1 MFVKAVTRGKE
12 DLVMNRFSLIHQ
24 FLVRPAD
31 KRVGKWYTIMGIR
44 RLSLTVAVVSG
55 LAGAVATSGYA
66 QTEPLTVG
74 APPSLRPVLSEILP
88 MFENEYGASVNVVYT
103 ASKTL
108 SRQIEQGAPI
118 DVFLA
123 AGVDEVEHLHK
134 KGLTLYGGPR
144 VYAQTSLVLVMSTD
158 PQATLVSFHDALPN
172 RTTRIALGDPQTSSL
187 GDITARALTKLNP
200 TYRNRS
206 QILYAPHSENIIQLI
221 HAGKADVGLVYRVDA
236 INGGQVRISDET
248 PAGKYV
254 PVQFGQAVV
263 WTCRETARGIAKEF
277 SDFLMSP
284 RIQKLLIKYGFD
296 PVPSKG

>member
-1 MFVKAVTRGKE
+1 
-12 DLVMNRFSLIHQ
+12 MNRFSLIHQ

-44 RLSLTVAVVSG
+44 RLSLTVAIVSG

>member
-44 RLSLTVAVVSG
+44 RLSLTVAIVSG
-55 LAGAVATSGYA
+55 LAGTVATSGYA

-88 MFENEYGASVNVVYT
+88 MFENEYGASVNVAYT

-144 VYAQTSLVLVMSTD
+144 IYAQTSLVLVMSTD

-206 QILYAPHSENIIQLI
+206 QILYAPHSENIIHLI

>member
-1 MFVKAVTRGKE
+1 MFVKAVIRGKE

-44 RLSLTVAVVSG
+44 RLSLTVAIVSG

-144 VYAQTSLVLVMSTD
+144 IYAQTSLVLVMSTD

>member
-1 MFVKAVTRGKE
+1 
-12 DLVMNRFSLIHQ
+12 MNRFSLIHQ

-31 KRVGKWYTIMGIR
+31 QRVGKWYTIMGIR
-44 RLSLTVAVVSG
+44 RLILTVAIVSG

-88 MFENEYGASVNVVYT
+88 MFEKEYDASVNVVYT

-108 SRQIEQGAPI
+108 SRKIEQGAPI

-144 VYAQTSLVLVMSTD
+144 IYAQTSLVLVMSTD

-206 QILYAPHSENIIQLI
+206 QILYALHSEDIIHLI

-296 PVPSKG
+296 PVPSNG

>member
-1 MFVKAVTRGKE
+1 
-12 DLVMNRFSLIHQ
+12 
-24 FLVRPAD
+24 
-31 KRVGKWYTIMGIR
+31 
-44 RLSLTVAVVSG
+44 
-55 LAGAVATSGYA
+55 
-66 QTEPLTVG
+66 
-74 APPSLRPVLSEILP
+74 

>member
-1 MFVKAVTRGKE
+1 
-12 DLVMNRFSLIHQ
+12 MNRFSLIHQ

-44 RLSLTVAVVSG
+44 RLSLTVAIVSG

-88 MFENEYGASVNVVYT
+88 MFEKEYGASVNVVYT

-144 VYAQTSLVLVMSTD
+144 IYAQTSLVLVMSTD

-206 QILYAPHSENIIQLI
+206 QILYARHSEDIINLI

-296 PVPSKG
+296 PVPSNG

>member
-1 MFVKAVTRGKE
+1 
-12 DLVMNRFSLIHQ
+12 MNRFSLIHQ

-44 RLSLTVAVVSG
+44 RLSLTVAIVSG
-55 LAGAVATSGYA
+55 LAGTVATSGYA

-144 VYAQTSLVLVMSTD
+144 IYAQTSLVLVMSTD

-206 QILYAPHSENIIQLI
+206 QILYAPHSENIIHLI

>member
-1 MFVKAVTRGKE
+1 VFVKAVTSGKE

-44 RLSLTVAVVSG
+44 RLSLTVAIVSG

-88 MFENEYGASVNVVYT
+88 MFEKEYGASVNVVYT

-144 VYAQTSLVLVMSTD
+144 IYAQTSLVLVMSTD

-206 QILYAPHSENIIQLI
+206 QILYARHSEDIINLI

-296 PVPSKG
+296 PVPSNG